1 MKGGVEG
8 TLEVGWEAM
17 DGFKRCLVGGLDD

>member
-8 TLEVGWEAM
+8 TLVVGWDAM
-17 DGFKRCLVGGLDD
+17 DGFKGCFVGGLDD

>member
-17 DGFKRCLVGGLDD
+17 DGFKGCLVGGLDD